1 MDIYTLIE
9 FYLNDQITIQELKQR
24 KESYEDIEIRMGK
37 RISKNLKQEIEEMIS
52 RIVQQLQTMVQKTIS
67 YKRIIIAYIE
77 SYTQDEK
84 TLLYNVLKS
93 KAEQLEQPIA
103 ITEYDLNKMAFVGKY
118 QEYVTMC
125 NNILIKQSMVPEEY
139 RQKTIY
145 LQTLRTKKAT
155 YEEILELLRQY
166 KQNTPMKP

>member
-1 MDIYTLIE
+1 MKFD
-9 FYLNDQITIQELKQR
+9 N
-24 KESYEDIEIRMGK
+24 
-37 RISKNLKQEIEEMIS
+37 
-52 RIVQQLQTMVQKTIS
+52 
-67 YKRIIIAYIE
+67 IIIAYIE

-125 NNILIKQSMVPEEY
+125 NNILIKPSIVPEEY